1 VNDDS
6 PIARYRASPAE
17 VKDQLEAM
25 RSGSPHLIYRDDSDS
40 QRIVSLD
47 GRQSRA
53 TVGRSS
59 STDVSLAGDD
69 QISRVHAELQLVGQA
84 WTLVD
89 EGFSRNGSFV
99 NGIRLTGRRR
109 LADGDSLRFGATTVV
124 YRDPRA
130 QRSSLTRASPESAP
144 VELTDGQRRVLV
156 ALCRPYRGGS
166 GAFSTPAKNREIA
179 DELFLSV
186 EAVKSTLR
194 TLFQKFEIEDL
205 AQNEKRVRLVEQ
217 AFRRGAI
224 AYADL
229 RTPTE

>member
-6 PIARYRASPAE
+6 PLARYRASPAE
-17 VKDQLEAM
+17 VKTQLEAM
-25 RSGSPHLIYRDDSDS
+25 RSGSPHLIYRDAADA
-40 QRIVSLD
+40 QCIVALD
-47 GRQSRA
+47 DRRPRA

-69 QISRVHAELQLVGQA
+69 QVSRVHAELQLVGQA

-109 LADGDSLRFGATTVV
+109 LSDGDTLRFGATIVV

-130 QRSSLTRASPESAP
+130 QRSSLTRASPASAP
-144 VELTDGQRRVLV
+144 IELSDGQRRVLV
-156 ALCRPYRGGS
+156 ALCRPYRGS

-179 DELFLSV
+179 DELCLSV

-194 TLFQKFEIEDL
+194 TLFQKFEIADL

-217 AFRRGAI
+217 AFHRGAI

-229 RTPTE
+229 KPADP